1 MKLRRLI
8 IPALLV
14 VAAGAAAATVYVL
27 RLDHMVVHQFEGRRW
42 TLPAQVYAAPVELY
56 DGLAFS
62 QGELE
67 QELQRLAY
75 RRVVSLPAPGAS
87 VRTGTYWKDGGRIE
101 VGLRATRFADEAR
114 PAEELSITTSEG
126 AITNLADGAAH
137 EVPIVRLDPLLI
149 GSIFPIHGEDRII
162 VTPDEVPPLLPAALI
177 AVEDRDFETNRGIS
191 ITGILRAIWVD
202 LRAGSW
208 EQGGSTLTQQL
219 VRSYFLSP
227 RRTASRKIREAI
239 MAVSLDEHFSKADL
253 MNAYINEIHLG
264 QDGNRAIHGFGLA
277 AEFYFG
283 KPLSELDLDE
293 IATLVAIVRGPSY
306 YDPRRHPDRVVKRR
320 NLVLEEMA
328 EQHVIPKSQALA
340 AAMQPLRVTSKT
352 AGAYYPA
359 YLDLVR
365 RTLRRDYR
373 EQDLT
378 EAGLKVFTN
387 LDPRVQADAE
397 RILEG
402 DLAQLDRR
410 RHARRRRAPRGERP
424 APAASLQGA
433 VVVTTP
439 QSGDVIAVVGGRD
452 AGFDGF
458 NRALDGHRQIGSLV
472 KPFIYL
478 TAIESGRYNDTSIIQ
493 DVPVTIKLS
502 GGKLWSPRNFT
513 RQDHGPV
520 PLVRALAESLN
531 DATVNLGMD
540 VGLDPI
546 AQTLQRFG
554 LAEEPAR
561 NPALLLGAVDLTPL
575 EVAQLYGGLANG
587 GFRTTLRAVRAVIS
601 ADGKPLK
608 AFPLEVQQV
617 AKPDAVY
624 QVDSMLEQVIERGT
638 ARSALAVLPRGLV
651 AAGKTGTS
659 SDMRDSWFAGFS
671 GSDLAVV
678 WVGYD
683 NDSVTGL
690 QGATGALNVWSHLM
704 ADISTSSWD
713 APMPDDLQ
721 QVTVDYPTGFR
732 AQASCSGDLV
742 TLPVPPGTNPPVKPG
757 CPPMMPLGA
766 ATGGVASAVA
776 GVAGAAAA
784 AAGQVGGVLQRAGK
798 WLQGLAH

>member
-8 IPALLV
+8 IPGLLV
-14 VAAGAAAATVYVL
+14 VAAGAAAVSLYVL
-27 RLDHMVVHQFEGRRW
+27 RLDHTVVHQFEGRRW

-56 DGLAFS
+56 DGLALS
-62 QGELE
+62 ESELE

-75 RRVVSLPAPGAS
+75 RRVVSSPAPGAPI
-87 VRTGTYWKDGGRIE
+87 RTGTYLRSGGRIE
-101 VGLRATRFADEAR
+101 VGLRAARFADEAR

-126 AITNLADGAAH
+126 AITGLTDGTGH

-162 VTPDEVPPLLPAALI
+162 VTPDEVPQLLPAALI
-177 AVEDRDFETNRGIS
+177 AVEDRDFQTNRGIS

-202 LRAGSW
+202 IRARSW

-239 MAVSLDEHFSKADL
+239 MAVALDEHFSKADL

-306 YDPRRHPDRVVKRR
+306 YDPRRHPDRALKRR
-320 NLVLEEMA
+320 NLVLDEMA
-328 EQHVIPKSQALA
+328 GQHVIAQSEALA
-340 AAMQPLRVTSKT
+340 AERRPLGVTSKT
-352 AGAYYPA
+352 SGAYYPA

-397 RILEG
+397 RILDRE
-402 DLAQLDRR
+402 LARLDRR
-410 RHARRRRAPRGERP
+410 RQARQGRSTRGARLRP
-424 APAASLQGA
+424 LPSLQGA
-433 VVVTTP
+433 VVVTAP

-458 NRALDGHRQIGSLV
+458 NRALDGRRQIGSLV
-472 KPFIYL
+472 KPFVYL
-478 TAIESGRYNDTSIIQ
+478 AAIESGRYNATSIIQ

-513 RQDHGPV
+513 RQDYGPV

-540 VGLDPI
+540 VGLDPV
-546 AQTLQRFG
+546 AQALQRFG

-561 NPALLLGAVDLTPL
+561 NPSLLLGAVDLTPL
-575 EVAQLYGGLANG
+575 DVAQLYGGLANG
-587 GFRTTLRAVRAVIS
+587 GFRTNLRAVRAVIS

-624 QVDSMLEQVIERGT
+624 QVDSMLEQVIDRGT
-638 ARSALAVLPRGLV
+638 GRPAQAVLPRGLV
-651 AAGKTGTS
+651 VAGKTGTS

-690 QGATGALNVWSHLM
+690 QGATGALSVWSHLM
-704 ADISTSSWD
+704 ADISTSSWE
-713 APMPDDLQ
+713 APLPDDLQ
-721 QVTVDYPTGFR
+721 QVTIDYPTGLR
-732 AQASCSGDLV
+732 AEASCSGDLV
-742 TLPVPPGTNPPVKPG
+742 TLPVPPGTNPPVKAG
-757 CPPMMPLGA
+757 CPAMMPLGVA
-766 ATGGVASAVA
+766 AGAPSGAAPAGGVGSA
-776 GVAGAAAA
+776 
-784 AAGQVGGVLQRAGK
+784 LQRAGK
-798 WLQGLAH
+798 WLQGLVH

>member
-1 MKLRRLI
+1 VKLRRLI
-8 IPALLV
+8 IPGLLV
-14 VAAGAAAATVYVL
+14 VAAGAAASTAYVL
-27 RLDHMVVHQFEGRRW
+27 RLDHMVVRQFEGRRW

-56 DGLAFS
+56 DGLALS
-62 QGELE
+62 QSELE

-75 RRVVSLPAPGAS
+75 RRVASIPAAGAL
-87 VRTGTYWKDGGRIE
+87 VRTGTYLKVGGRIE

-114 PAEELSITTSEG
+114 PAEALSVTTSAG
-126 AITNLADGAAH
+126 AITSLTDGAGH

-149 GSIFPIHGEDRII
+149 GSIFPIHGEDRIV
-162 VTPDEVPPLLPAALI
+162 VTPDQVPPLLPAALI

-202 LRAGSW
+202 MRAGSW

-219 VRSYFLSP
+219 VRSYFLST

-277 AEFYFG
+277 SQFYFG

-306 YDPRRHPDRVVKRR
+306 YDPRRHPDRVLKRR

-328 EQHVIPKSQALA
+328 EQQVIAKTDALA
-340 AAMQPLRVTSKT
+340 AATRPLGVTPKT
-352 AGAYYPA
+352 SGAYYPA

-397 RILEG
+397 SI
-402 DLAQLDRR
+402 LDRELAR
-410 RHARRRRAPRGERP
+410 LDRTRQARRARSARGEPARP
-424 APAASLQGA
+424 APALEGA

-458 NRALDGHRQIGSLV
+458 NRALDGRRQIGSAV
-472 KPFIYL
+472 KPFVYL
-478 TAIESGRYNDTSIIQ
+478 AAIESGRYNDTSIVE
-493 DVPVTIKLS
+493 DAPVTIKLS
-502 GGKLWSPRNFT
+502 GGRLWSPRNFT
-513 RQDHGPV
+513 RQDYGPV

-546 AQTLQRFG
+546 VQTLQRFG
-554 LAEEPAR
+554 LAEEPPR
-561 NPALLLGAVDLTPL
+561 NPALLLGTIDLTPL

-587 GFRTTLRAVRAVIS
+587 GFRTNLRAVRAVIS

-638 ARSALAVLPRGLV
+638 GRPALAVLPRGLV
-651 AAGKTGTS
+651 TAGKTGTS
-659 SDMRDSWFAGFS
+659 SDLRDSWFAGFS

-683 NDSVTGL
+683 NDSMTGL
-690 QGATGALNVWSHLM
+690 QGATGALSVWSHLI

-713 APMPDDLQ
+713 APMPDGLQ
-721 QVTVDYPTGFR
+721 QVTIDYATGLR
-732 AQASCSGDLV
+732 AEASCSGDLV

-757 CPPMMPLGA
+757 CPAMMPLG
-766 ATGGVASAVA
+766 VSA
-776 GVAGAAAA
+776 GITGAAAA
-784 AAGQVGGVLQRAGK
+784 AADRIGSVLGRAGK
-798 WLQGLAH
+798 WLQGLVH

>member
-8 IPALLV
+8 VPGLLI
-14 VAAGAAAATVYVL
+14 VAACAAVATAYVL

-56 DGLAFS
+56 DGLPLS
-62 QGELE
+62 QSELE
-67 QELQRLAY
+67 QELQRLSY
-75 RRVVSLPAPGAS
+75 RRVAS
-87 VRTGTYWKDGGRIE
+87 PIPRDAAVRTGTYRKIGGRID

-114 PAEELSITTSEG
+114 AAEELSITTSEG
-126 AITNLADGAAH
+126 AITSLTDGAGR

-162 VTPDEVPPLLPAALI
+162 VTPGEVPPLLPAALI

-191 ITGILRAIWVD
+191 ISGILRAIWVD
-202 LRAGSW
+202 IRAGSW

-283 KPLSELDLDE
+283 KPLSELDLEE

-306 YDPRRHPDRVVKRR
+306 YDPRRHPERVLKRR
-320 NLVLEEMA
+320 NLVLEEMSQ
-328 EQHVIPKSQALA
+328 QHVIPQREALSA
-340 AAMQPLRVTSKT
+340 EALPLGVTSRT

-397 RILEG
+397 HILERE
-402 DLAQLDRR
+402 LARLDRR
-410 RHARRRRAPRGERP
+410 RQAHVAHGARGARARP
-424 APAASLQGA
+424 VPQLQGA
-433 VVVTTP
+433 IVVTTP

-458 NRALDGHRQIGSLV
+458 NRALDGRRQIGSLV
-472 KPFIYL
+472 KPFVYL
-478 TAIESGRYNDTSIIQ
+478 TAIESGRFNDTSIIE
-493 DVPVTIKLS
+493 DAPVTIKLS

-513 RQDHGPV
+513 RQDYGPV

-540 VGLDPI
+540 VGIDAV

-554 LAEEPAR
+554 LAAEPPR
-561 NPALLLGAVDLTPL
+561 NPALLLGTVDLTPL

-601 ADGKPLK
+601 AEGKPLK
-608 AFPLEVQQV
+608 AFPVEVQSV
-617 AKPDAVY
+617 AKADAVY
-624 QVDSMLEQVIERGT
+624 QVDSMLEQVMERGT
-638 ARSALAVLPRGLV
+638 ARGALAVLPRGLV
-651 AAGKTGTS
+651 TAGKTGTS

-690 QGATGALNVWSHLM
+690 QGATGALNAWSHLM

-713 APMPDDLQ
+713 APIPDDLQ
-721 QVTVDYPTGFR
+721 QVTIDYPTGMR
-732 AQASCSGDLV
+732 ADGSCSGDLV
-742 TLPVPPGTNPPVKPG
+742 TVPVPQGTNPAVKPG
-757 CPPMMPLGA
+757 CPPMMPLGVA
-766 ATGGVASAVA
+766 AGGPAGAGPAGGV
-776 GVAGAAAA
+776 GAA
-784 AAGQVGGVLQRAGK
+784 LQRAGK
-798 WLQGLAH
+798 WLQGLVH

>member
-1 MKLRRLI
+1 VKLRRLI
-8 IPALLV
+8 IPGLLV
-14 VAAGAAAATVYVL
+14 VAAGAAAAMAYVL
-27 RLDHMVVHQFEGRRW
+27 QLDHMAVHQFEGRRW
-42 TLPAQVYAAPVELY
+42 TLPAQVYAAPLELY
-56 DGLAFS
+56 DGLALS
-62 QGELE
+62 QGDLE
-67 QELQRLAY
+67 QALQRLAY
-75 RRVVSLPAPGAS
+75 RRVASGTSPGAA
-87 VRTGTYWKDGGRIE
+87 VRTGTYVSVGGRIE

-126 AITNLADGAAH
+126 AVTSLTDGAGR

-162 VTPDEVPPLLPAALI
+162 VTPEEVPALLPAALI

-202 LRAGSW
+202 IRAGSW

-293 IATLVAIVRGPSY
+293 IATLVAVVRGPSY
-306 YDPRRHPDRVVKRR
+306 YDPRRHPYRVLKRR

-328 EQHVIPKSQALA
+328 EQHVIPESDALA
-340 AAMQPLRVTSKT
+340 AEMRPLGVTSRT

-397 RILEG
+397 RVLERE
-402 DLAQLDRR
+402 LARLDRLRQARHR
-410 RHARRRRAPRGERP
+410 RSARAARSSP
-424 APAASLQGA
+424 APQLQGA

-452 AGFDGF
+452 AAFDGF

-472 KPFIYL
+472 KPFVYL
-478 TAIESGRYNDTSIIQ
+478 AAIESGRYNDTSIIQ
-493 DVPVTIKLS
+493 DVPVTVKLS
-502 GGKLWSPRNFT
+502 GGKLWRPRNFT
-513 RQDHGPV
+513 RQDYGPV
-520 PLVRALAESLN
+520 PLVRALSESLN

-540 VGLDPI
+540 VGVESV

-554 LAEEPAR
+554 LTEEPPR
-561 NPALLLGAVDLTPL
+561 NPSLLLGTVDLTPL

-608 AFPLEVQQV
+608 AFPVEVQPV
-617 AKPDAVY
+617 AKADAVY
-624 QVDSMLEQVIERGT
+624 QIDSMLEQVIDRGT
-638 ARSALAVLPRGLV
+638 ARGALAVLPRGLV

-659 SDMRDSWFAGFS
+659 SAMRDSWFAGFS

-690 QGATGALNVWSHLM
+690 EGADGALPVWSHLM
-704 ADISTSSWD
+704 AEISTSSWD

-721 QVTVDYPTGFR
+721 QVTIDYPTGLR
-732 AQASCSGDLV
+732 AQASCSSDLV

-766 ATGGVASAVA
+766 GAS
-776 GVAGAAAA
+776 VAGAAAA
-784 AAGQVGGVLQRAGK
+784 AANKISGVIERAGK
-798 WLQGLAH
+798 WLQGFVH